1 MSQKSNEKEYVY
13 KLYRVKRR
21 DGGNT
26 TVSVDPVIAI
36 QAVRAL
42 RSDAKVTEF
51 VRQKALEYER
61 GKDGCNSCS
70 RYVSRALMNLILDTG
85 VKPVALNECLN
96 DEVYA

>member
-1 MSQKSNEKEYVY
+1 MRKQADKEYVY

-42 RSDAKVTEF
+42 RSADKVTDF
-51 VRQKALEYER
+51 VRERALEYER
-61 GKDGCNSCS
+61 GRDGCNSCS
-70 RYVSRALMNLILDTG
+70 RYVSRALMNLILEHGT
-85 VKPVALNECLN
+85 KPVQLNECLN
-96 DEVYA
+96 ELEYA